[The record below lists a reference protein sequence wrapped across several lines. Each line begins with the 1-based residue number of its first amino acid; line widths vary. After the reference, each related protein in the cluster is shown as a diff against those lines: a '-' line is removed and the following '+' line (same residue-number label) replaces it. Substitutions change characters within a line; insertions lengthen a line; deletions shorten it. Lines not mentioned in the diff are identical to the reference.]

1 MTSRRFA
8 ALVVLAALFVPLHAA
23 AQDALA
29 ALDACIPRLDKRLD
43 VGFERVS
50 ARCPGLAQVLEQSG
64 WAAWLPPGWKES
76 RNDLSAGSL
85 AELRAVVAREL
96 ETKPPRKVPDVQRLN
111 DILTDLGATGQQR
124 SGWWAR
130 FKKWVRSLFERSG
143 ETRDEGWLNRLIRR
157 VGLSQAIIRIISYIA
172 MGAVVVLAVLII
184 VNELRAAGWIR
195 ARRPAGQGK
204 GAADWQRTR
213 LRPGWDDVER
223 APLADKPRL
232 LLELIASRLTDLG
245 RLPPAGAFT
254 VRELVR
260 AANLQEPE
268 DRQRLN
274 ELALTAERAR
284 FAAGGVSPA
293 MAEAAVEH
301 ARALLDTLGWAHTSS
316 DAAAGARA

>member
-1 MTSRRFA
+1 MTSRRLA
-8 ALVVLAALFVPLHAA
+8 ALVVLAALFVPLHVA

-29 ALDACIPRLDKRLD
+29 ALDACIPKLDKRLD

-50 ARCPGLAQVLEQSG
+50 ARCPDLAKALEQSG

-96 ETKPPRKVPDVQRLN
+96 ETKPPSNVPDVKRLN
-111 DILTDLGATGQQR
+111 EILTDLGTTGQQG

-130 FKKWVRSLFERSG
+130 FKKWVRSLFERRA
-143 ETRDEGWLNRLIRR
+143 ELREEPWLDRLIRR
-157 VGLSQAIIRIISYIA
+157 VGLSQAVIEIITYIA

-184 VNELRAAGWIR
+184 LNELRAASWIR
-195 ARRPAGQGK
+195 ARRNAERGIPVNV
-204 GAADWQRTR
+204 QRAR

-223 APLADKPRL
+223 APLAEKPRL

-260 AANLQEPE
+260 AANLQAPQ

-274 ELALTAERAR
+274 ELALAAERAR
-284 FAAGGVSPA
+284 FAEEGISPA

-301 ARALLDTLGWAHTSS
+301 GRALLDTLGTPHMSS
-316 DAAAGARA
+316 DAAGGARA

>member
-29 ALDACIPRLDKRLD
+29 ALDACIPKLDKRLD

-50 ARCPGLAQVLEQSG
+50 ARCPDLAKVLEQSG

-96 ETKPPRKVPDVQRLN
+96 ETQPPRNVPDVKRLN
-111 DILTDLGATGQQR
+111 EILTDLGATGQQR

-130 FKKWVRSLFERSG
+130 FKKWVRSLFERRA
-143 ETRDEGWLNRLIRR
+143 ETREEPWLDRLIRR
-157 VGLSQAIIRIISYIA
+157 VGLSQAVIEIITYIA
-172 MGAVVVLAVLII
+172 MGAVVVLAALII
-184 VNELRAAGWIR
+184 LNELRAAGWIR
-195 ARRPAGQGK
+195 ARWRAKRGS
-204 GAADWQRTR
+204 GAANVQRGRSR
-213 LRPGWDDVER
+213 LGWDDVER

-260 AANLQEPE
+260 AANLQEPQ

-274 ELALTAERAR
+274 ELALAAERAR
-284 FAAGGVSPA
+284 FAEEGVSPA

-301 ARALLDTLGWAHTSS
+301 GRALLDTLSMPHMS
-316 DAAAGARA
+316 DAAAGAHA